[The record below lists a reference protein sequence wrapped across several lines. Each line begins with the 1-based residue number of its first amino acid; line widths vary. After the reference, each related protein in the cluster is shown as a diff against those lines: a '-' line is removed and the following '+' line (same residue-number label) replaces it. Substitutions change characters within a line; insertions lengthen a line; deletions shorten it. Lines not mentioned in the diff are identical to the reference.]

1 MKKLLL
7 FVVIAFVSFCANA
20 QFYLGGTAGI
30 SVNTVDRY
38 ATTSAVIC
46 PELGYKFNQI
56 WAVGAS
62 IDAGYSNERGGYG
75 IIGFAPYARAIFA
88 HVQSVSFFA
97 DAALPYYTLI
107 SDGDSESMFS
117 IGLRPGFL
125 VNLNDNLQLQ
135 ARATFVTI
143 GLSGN
148 NTSIGLAIANE
159 FSLGVIYNF

>member
-75 IIGFAPYARAIFA
+75 IKGFAPYARAIFA

-125 VNLNDNLQLQ
+125 VNLTDSLQLQ
-135 ARATFVTI
+135 ARATIV
-143 GLSGN
+143 
-148 NTSIGLAIANE
+148 SIG
-159 FSLGVIYNF
+159 